1 MKKKIILIT
10 FALFIV
16 SALSAQS
23 VSGKL
28 TVWSF
33 TDEVD
38 NMIKK
43 YFTPSHS
50 GVQIEYS
57 QKPSEQF
64 QNWLDPVFYY
74 EHGTPPDVIALE
86 SEFVKK
92 YIESGLLLDLTD
104 IYNANK
110 NKLIAYPVEVASYEG
125 RVYGLS
131 WQVCPGAF
139 FYRRSLAKK
148 YLGTD
153 DPAVVQKN
161 FSNLDQFLKTA
172 KLLKD
177 KSGGKC
183 VVVSSLHELVRP
195 FLSMRTQPW
204 IINGKLAIDP
214 VMENCMDFIKNL
226 HGNGLDGGVGQWSQ
240 GWFEGMRGE
249 LKDNSGKPLEVF
261 GYFLPTWG
269 LHYVLK
275 TNAPKTSGDWAMIQG
290 PVSYSWGGTW
300 LAATAKTKNPAAAKE
315 LIRYLTTDNAFLEN
329 YAKESGDVVSNTEV
343 INKIKNGYREPFL
356 GGQNHYAAFAD
367 MAKNVNGKLVQGTD
381 EIVNSL
387 FNNALW
393 PYVNGEKTKELT
405 LSDFR
410 SQAVASLANDALNR
424 LGLVLNGVPVGAIY
438 NKTPN
443 NTTNTAGTTANTTS
457 TTTNTANTAKTDSN
471 NTITTNTSINIF
483 KYLPSYYDMD
493 IYTDRES
500 GGKSTGDVSID
511 KENID
516 GIEYSVINLTITLIK
531 NKTSWWGELR
541 IDRNLPEKAKK
552 ALGIRFKVYG
562 DGRPWFL
569 CVETEEAMKDYA
581 WFRYQFNTIKDKVS
595 TIDIPYS
602 ILRQPQWGKKIIF
615 NKNSIRGII
624 FSRNNNLAGP
634 ESISTG
640 TSIIKIFD
648 IEVY

>member
-1 MKKKIILIT
+1 MKRKIILFT
-10 FALFIV
+10 MALFII

-50 GVQIEYS
+50 GVQIQYS

-74 EHGTPPDVIALE
+74 EHGTPPDVMALE

-110 NKLIAYPVEVASYEG
+110 SKLIAYPVEVATYNG

-153 DPAVVQKN
+153 DPATVQKN

-183 VVVSSLHELVRP
+183 VVVSSLSDLVRP

-204 IINGKLAIDP
+204 IINGKLAVDP
-214 VMENCMDFIKNL
+214 VMENCMDYIKNL
-226 HGNGLDGGVGQWSQ
+226 RSNGLDGGVGQWSE
-240 GWFEGMRGE
+240 GWFAGMRGE

-275 TNAPKTSGDWAMIQG
+275 TNAPGTSGDWAMIQG

-300 LAATAKTKNPAAAKE
+300 LVASSKTQNPTAAKE
-315 LIRYLTTDNAFLEN
+315 LIRYLTTDNAFLES

-367 MAKNVNGKLVQGTD
+367 MAKNVNGKLFQGTD
-381 EIVNSL
+381 EIVNDLYNSVIE
-387 FNNALW
+387 A
-393 PYVNGEKTKELT
+393 YVNGEKTKEQT
-405 LSDFR
+405 LADFR
-410 SQAVASLANDALNR
+410 TQTVTSIANDTMNR

-438 NKTPN
+438 NNTSNKTPN
-443 NTTNTAGTTANTTS
+443 NTTNTATTN
-457 TTTNTANTAKTDSN
+457 TTTNA
-471 NTITTNTSINIF
+471 TTNTSNVF
-483 KYLPSYYDMD
+483 KYLPDMNELRV
-493 IYTDRES
+493 YTDK
-500 GGKSTGDVSID
+500 GKSTGDVSVD
-511 KENID
+511 KEKIN
-516 GIEYSVINLTITLIK
+516 GIEYSVINLTITLYK
-531 NKTSWWGELR
+531 NKDSWWGKLL
-541 IDRNLPEKAKK
+541 IDQLIVEKAKT
-552 ALGIRFKVYG
+552 ASGIRFKVYG
-562 DGRPWFL
+562 DGKPWFL
-569 CVETEEAMKDYA
+569 YIETEEAMKDFA
-581 WFRYQFNTIKDKVS
+581 WFNYQFKTIKDKVS

-602 ILRQPQWGKKIIF
+602 ILTQPKWGKKIMF
-615 NKNSIRGII
+615 NKNSITGICI
-624 FSRNNNLAGP
+624 GRDNNLVGA
-634 ESISTG
+634 ESLSLG
-640 TSIIKIFD
+640 TSTIKIFD
-648 IEVY
+648 IEFY